1 MHEIID
7 DGDLF
12 TYPQD
17 ITDAVCVTTNGC
29 INSKGYA
36 IMGKGI
42 ALSAKELFPNI
53 EIKLGRLLKHNGNHA
68 FDCGVYQTHILD
80 TDQMYHVFTMPT
92 KNNWKDK
99 SNIELIRQSAEELVK
114 LCDENGIKRC
124 FLPCPGCTNGQLDY
138 QNDVRPV
145 LLNILDDRFVIIGG
159 SDKIKTT
166 SLAGEREDN
175 DDRTI

>member
-12 TYPQD
+12 TYPMD

-29 INSKGYA
+29 INSKGSA

-53 EIKLGRLLKHNGNHA
+53 EIKLGTLLKKGGNHA
-68 FDCGVYQTHILD
+68 YDCGIYQVDDLLGET
-80 TDQMYHVFTMPT
+80 QMYHVFTMPT
-92 KNNWKDK
+92 KNNWRDK
-99 SNIELIRQSAEELVK
+99 SDSTLIKRSAEELVK

-138 QNDVRPV
+138 QKEVKPILESV
-145 LLNILDDRFVIIGG
+145 LDDRFIVVGG
-159 SDKIKTT
+159 PDKIKEKESEETY
-166 SLAGEREDN
+166 DYPN
-175 DDRTI
+175 